1 MPTRDPRLPAFAGA
15 LATCA
20 LLALTLLLPA
30 RAADDGFASVLDHY
44 PLLTPPT
51 GTASGKAA
59 AWVENVGGRR
69 TIWFAA
75 ATDAAPRAL
84 AQFADNGLPMS
95 ELTVSE
101 DGRRL
106 AYIVGSGPNAQG
118 EINNPLHLADPQER
132 VLWATT
138 TTAPAPRR
146 IAGGSTARL
155 HSPVLS
161 PDGASLVY
169 AQGREVW
176 SSDLRDPAS
185 QPQRLFTLH
194 GSAGDLAWA
203 PDGRRLA
210 FVSHRG
216 SHSFVGI
223 FDLADRRLRYLA
235 PGIDSDREPRWS
247 PDGRQLLFLR
257 EREETQSYRFTVRL
271 DSIPWSIMLANADSG
286 ETRTLWTADRG
297 AGSTP
302 YGSDPFW
309 IDADSIGLFW
319 EKTGWRQLY
328 RLGLDGRAPTRL
340 SSGDGEVA
348 TAIPSADGRRI
359 YYTANA
365 DLRERFDLHAVAA
378 SGGASQRLLVGE
390 GIATRGIRPVA
401 RGAAG
406 VVVPAYQ
413 PSAPVRMMAIDAGGS
428 ARSLSASASGAAAA
442 SASTAARPAIPAALL
457 PTPEIVTLSAE
468 DGLRHRAL
476 LYRPATPRAGKSP
489 AVVYAHGGSRWI
501 ETVEPLHAWGIVEAL
516 VARGYVVLVP
526 NYRSGEGYGLAFRE
540 TPGYGGSGGTD
551 TLDMT
556 AAGKYLRALPDVD
569 GDAIGIFGISYGGYL
584 TTAAMAKAPE
594 LWAAGVSIVGVADW
608 QMELELD
615 RDGARLPFRLSQRM
629 QYEDLA
635 YASSANASLEGWRA
649 PLLFISGDDDAQG
662 WLVQAIELGQRLRRR
677 GIAVDAIVEPG
688 GTHSPATHGQLR
700 DRVAATLAFFDR
712 HLARRGNGR

>member
-1 MPTRDPRLPAFAGA
+1 MPTRDSHQTAMTGA
-15 LATCA
+15 LVACA
-20 LLALTLLLPA
+20 LFALTVLPIALPA
-30 RAADDGFASVLDHY
+30 RAADQDFNAVLDRY

-59 AWVENVGGRR
+59 AWVESIAGRR
-69 TIWFAA
+69 TIWFADRA
-75 ATDAAPRAL
+75 GAAPRAL
-84 AQFADNGLPMS
+84 ARFEDDGLPVS
-95 ELTVSE
+95 ALNISE

-106 AYIVGSGPNAQG
+106 AYITGSAPNAQG

-132 VLWATT
+132 VLWATST
-138 TTAPAPRR
+138 TSTTPRR
-146 IAGGSTARL
+146 ITGGSNARF
-155 HSPVLS
+155 HTPVLS
-161 PDGASLVY
+161 PDGALLAYV
-169 AQGREVW
+169 QGREVW
-176 SSDLRDPAS
+176 SSDLRDPSS

-194 GSAGDLAWA
+194 GSAGDLAWS

-210 FVSHRG
+210 FVSNRG

-223 FDLADRRLRYLA
+223 FDVSDRRLRYLA

-257 EREETQSYRFTVRL
+257 EREEAQSYRFTERL
-271 DSIPWSIMLANADSG
+271 ESIPWSVMLANADSG
-286 ETRTLWTADRG
+286 DTRTLWTADRG

-302 YGSDPFW
+302 YGADPFW
-309 IDADSIGLFW
+309 IDNGSIGLFW

-328 RLGLDGRAPTRL
+328 RLALDGGAPQRL
-340 SSGDGEVA
+340 SSGEGEVG
-348 TAIPSADGRRI
+348 TAIPSADGKRI

-365 DLRERFDLHAVAA
+365 DLRERFDLHTVAA
-378 SGGASQRLLVGE
+378 AGGNSQRLLVGE

-401 RGAAG
+401 LGHDG
-406 VVVPAYQ
+406 VMVPAY
-413 PSAPVRMMAIDAGGS
+413 PATAPVRMLAVDGAGKAHALSSSGS
-428 ARSLSASASGAAAA
+428 
-442 SASTAARPAIPAALL
+442 STAIPAALL
-457 PTPEIVTLSAE
+457 PEPEIVTLRAA
-468 DGLRHRAL
+468 DGLSHRAL
-476 LYRPATPRAGKSP
+476 LYKPSQPRAGKAP

-516 VARGYVVLVP
+516 VARGYYVLLP
-526 NYRSGEGYGLAFRE
+526 NYRSGEGYGLTFRE

-556 AAGKYLRALPDVD
+556 AAGQYLRALPGVD
-569 GDAIGIFGISYGGYL
+569 KDAVGIFGISYGGYL

-594 LWAAGVSIVGVADW
+594 LWAAGVSLVGVADW

-615 RDGARLPFRLSQRM
+615 REGARLPFRLSQRM

-635 YASSANASLEGWRA
+635 YASSANASLDGWRA
-649 PLLFISGDDDAQG
+649 PLLFISGDDDVQG

-688 GTHSPATHGQLR
+688 GTHSPATHVQLR
-700 DRVAATLAFFDR
+700 DRVAATVAFFDR
-712 HLARRGNGR
+712 HLRRQDSDR

>member
-1 MPTRDPRLPAFAGA
+1 MPIRDPRQSVFAGA
-15 LATCA
+15 LAACA
-20 LLALTLLLPA
+20 LLALTLLPPLLPA

-51 GTASGKAA
+51 GTASGQAA
-59 AWVENVGGRR
+59 AWVESVGGRR
-69 TIWFAA
+69 TIWFTAT
-75 ATDAAPRAL
+75 TDAAPRAL
-84 AQFADNGLPMS
+84 AQFADDGLPVS
-95 ELTVSE
+95 ALTISE

-106 AYIVGSGPNAQG
+106 AYIVGSAPNAQG

-132 VLWATT
+132 VLWATST
-138 TTAPAPRR
+138 TTPAPRR
-146 IAGGSTARL
+146 IAGGSTARF

-161 PDGASLVY
+161 PDGAALAY

-176 SSDLRDPAS
+176 SSDLRDSAS

-194 GSAGDLAWA
+194 GSAGDLAWS

-235 PGIDSDREPRWS
+235 PGIDGDRAPRWS
-247 PDGRQLLFLR
+247 PDGRHLLFLR
-257 EREETQSYRFTVRL
+257 EREETQNYRFTVRL

-286 ETRTLWTADRG
+286 ETHTLWTADRG

-302 YGSDPFW
+302 YDADPFW
-309 IDADSIGLFW
+309 IDAGSIGLFW

-348 TAIPSADGRRI
+348 TAIPSADGRRV

-365 DLRERFDLHAVAA
+365 DIRERFDLHAVAA
-378 SGGASQRLLVGE
+378 SGGASQRLLAGE

-401 RGAAG
+401 LGADG

-413 PSAPVRMMAIDAGGS
+413 PTAPVRMLAVDAGG
-428 ARSLSASASGAAAA
+428 
-442 SASTAARPAIPAALL
+442 AARALSPPVSISATAIAAIPAALL

-476 LYRPATPRAGKSP
+476 LYRPAIPRAGKSP

-556 AAGKYLRALPDVD
+556 AAGKYLRALPEVD
-569 GDAIGIFGISYGGYL
+569 KDAVGIFGISYGGYL

-615 RDGARLPFRLSQRM
+615 NNGARLPFRLSQRM

-635 YASSANASLEGWRA
+635 YASSANASLEAWRA
-649 PLLFISGDDDAQG
+649 PLLFISGDDDTQG

-688 GTHSPATHGQLR
+688 GRHSPATHGQLR
-700 DRVAATLAFFDR
+700 DRVSATLAFFDR
-712 HLARRGNGR
+712 HLARRDSGP